1 MENGGNNHR
10 SKGSFENQI
19 AFVTGGSSGIG
30 LETAKLLA
38 ARGAH
43 IWVVARHDE
52 NLEQALTQVKSKKR
66 YPEQQFGCIV
76 SDVSD
81 FGQAASAIE
90 QVTKDKGIPDLVIN
104 SAGVSRPGYFQE
116 LELEVFHEM
125 MDVNYFGTV
134 NVAKAVIPKMI
145 ERGSGHIVNISSL
158 VGFLGIY
165 GYTAYGASKFAVRGF
180 TDILRSEMKPMG
192 IDVSIVYPM
201 DTDTP
206 QLAYE
211 HQFKPH
217 ETKWLDKFGT
227 VMSAEEVAKAIVQ
240 GILKKRY
247 IIIPGFEGSMLY
259 WLSGLVGSAVY
270 PILDWLIA
278 RSQKS
283 K

>member
-1 MENGGNNHR
+1 MLKGGNNH
-10 SKGSFENQI
+10 KDKTSFANQI

-43 IWVVARHDE
+43 VWVAARHDE
-52 NLEQALTQVKSKKR
+52 SLELALTQIKSKQR
-66 YPEQQFGCIV
+66 NPEQQFGCIV

-81 FGQAASAIE
+81 FNQAASAIE
-90 QVTKDKGIPDLVIN
+90 QVTKDKGLPDLVIN
-104 SAGVSRPGYFQE
+104 SAGVARPGYFQE

-134 NVAKAVIPKMI
+134 NIVKAVIPKMI
-145 ERGSGHIVNISSL
+145 ERGSGHIVNISSF

-180 TDILRSEMKPMG
+180 TDILRSEMKPLG
-192 IDVSIVYPM
+192 IDVSLVFPM

-211 HQFKPH
+211 NRFKPA
-217 ETKWLDKFGT
+217 ETKSLDEFGT
-227 VMSAEEVAKAIVQ
+227 VMSAERVAEAIVR
-240 GILKKRY
+240 GIEKKSY
-247 IIIPGFEGSMLY
+247 IIMPDFEGSVLY
-259 WLSGLVGSAVY
+259 WLSGLVGTAVY

>member
-1 MENGGNNHR
+1 MKNGGNNHR
-10 SKGSFENQI
+10 NEGSFENQI

-52 NLEQALTQVKSKKR
+52 DLEQALTQIKSRKL
-66 YPEQQFGCIV
+66 YPEQQLGCIV

-81 FGQAASAIE
+81 FDQAASAIE
-90 QVTKDKGIPDLVIN
+90 QVTKDKGLPDLVIN
-104 SAGVSRPGYFQE
+104 SAGVARPGYFQE
-116 LELEVFHEM
+116 LEIEVFHEM

-192 IDVSIVYPM
+192 IDVSIVFPM

-211 HQFKPH
+211 NQFKPD

-227 VMSAEEVAKAIVQ
+227 VMSAEQVAKAIVD
-240 GILKKRY
+240 GILNKRY
-247 IIIPGFEGSMLY
+247 IIIPGFEGNMLY

-278 RSQKS
+278 RSQRS

>member
-1 MENGGNNHR
+1 MFNGGNNH
-10 SKGSFENQI
+10 KEKTSFADQI
-19 AFVTGGSSGIG
+19 AFVSGGSSGIG

-38 ARGAH
+38 AMGAH
-43 IWVVARHDE
+43 VWVVARHDE
-52 NLEQALTQVKSKKR
+52 NLEQALIQIKSKR
-66 YPEQQFGCIV
+66 SNPDQQFGCIV

-81 FGQAASAIE
+81 FEQAASAIE
-90 QVTKDKGIPDLVIN
+90 QVTKDKGIPDLIIN
-104 SAGVSRPGYFQE
+104 SAGVARPGYFQE

-134 NVAKAVIPKMI
+134 NITKAVIPKMI
-145 ERGSGHIVNISSL
+145 ERGSGHIVNISSM

-180 TDILRSEMKPMG
+180 TDILRSEMKPLG
-192 IDVSIVYPM
+192 IDVSIVFPM

-211 HQFKPH
+211 NQFKPD
-217 ETKWLDKFGT
+217 ETKWLDKLGT
-227 VMSAEEVAKAIVQ
+227 VMSAEQVAIAIVR
-240 GILKKRY
+240 GILNKRY